1 MNIPALPSLRSLL
14 ELALY
19 QSREGP
25 SPHWPPDIL
34 AKIGRDDLCANA
46 RDSDSRDRAL
56 QLIKATSTN
65 STFSAA
71 TKAMSGGATAS
82 AHNLNCNPSVIK
94 SPGGAA
100 G

>member
-1 MNIPALPSLRSLL
+1 M

-25 SPHWPPDIL
+25 LPHWSFDIL

-46 RDSDSRDRAL
+46 QDSESRDRAL
-56 QLIKATSTN
+56 QSIKATSGN
-65 STFSAA
+65 SAFSAVS
-71 TKAMSGGATAS
+71 KAAAGAASAS
-82 AHNLNCNPSVIK
+82 AHMLNSNPLVMK

-100 G
+100 GKSV